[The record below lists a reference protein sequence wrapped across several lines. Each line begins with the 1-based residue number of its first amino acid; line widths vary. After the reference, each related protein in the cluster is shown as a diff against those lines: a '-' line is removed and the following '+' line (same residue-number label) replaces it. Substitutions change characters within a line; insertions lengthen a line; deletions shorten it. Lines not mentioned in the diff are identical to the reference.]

1 MADWITLLGYASG
14 VYFIKPDLDV
24 HALAATVLA
33 VHLCDGVLCL
43 VIARHSGRNRVGWTL
58 AGLVLGVWGTLP
70 LLLQGGAPDARAQAD
85 APSTR
90 RPDPRSIRPG
100 SARDP

>member
-24 HALAATVLA
+24 HALMATVLA

-58 AGLVLGVWGTLP
+58 AGLVLGAWGALP
-70 LLLQGGAPDARAQAD
+70 LLLQGRAPDAP
-85 APSTR
+85 APAGDPS
-90 RPDPRSIRPG
+90 PPRS
-100 SARDP
+100 DP

>member
-24 HALAATVLA
+24 QALTATVAA

-43 VIARHSGRNRVGWTL
+43 VIAKHSGRNRLGWTL
-58 AGLVLGVWGTLP
+58 AGLVLGAWGALP
-70 LLLQGGAPDARAQAD
+70 LLLQGRAPDAPAD

-90 RPDPRSIRPG
+90 RPDS
-100 SARDP
+100 

>member
-70 LLLQGGAPDARAQAD
+70 LLLQGRAPDARAQAD

-100 SARDP
+100 SARGP

>member
-24 HALAATVLA
+24 QALTATVAA

-43 VIARHSGRNRVGWTL
+43 VIARHSGRNRLGWTL
-58 AGLVLGVWGTLP
+58 AGLVLGAWGALP
-70 LLLQGGAPDARAQAD
+70 LLLQGRAPDAPAPAD

-90 RPDPRSIRPG
+90 RPDS
-100 SARDP
+100 

>member
-1 MADWITLLGYASG
+1 MADWITLVGYASG

-43 VIARHSGRNRVGWTL
+43 LIARHGGRNRVGWTL

-70 LLLQGGAPDARAQAD
+70 LLLQGRAPDARGQAG
-85 APSTR
+85 APS
-90 RPDPRSIRPG
+90 P
-100 SARDP
+100 

>member
-24 HALAATVLA
+24 QALTATVAA

-43 VIARHSGRNRVGWTL
+43 VIAKHSGRNRLGWTL
-58 AGLVLGVWGTLP
+58 AGLGKQERNLFRV
-70 LLLQGGAPDARAQAD
+70 
-85 APSTR
+85 
-90 RPDPRSIRPG
+90 
-100 SARDP
+100 RDGDLFFKVRGRMTEWFKEFF

>member
-58 AGLVLGVWGTLP
+58 AGLVLGAWGALP
-70 LLLQGGAPDARAQAD
+70 LLLQGRAPDAP
-85 APSTR
+85 APAGDPS
-90 RPDPRSIRPG
+90 PPRS
-100 SARDP
+100 DP

>member
-58 AGLVLGVWGTLP
+58 AGLVLGAWGALP
-70 LLLQGGAPDARAQAD
+70 LLLQGRAPDAP
-85 APSTR
+85 APAGDPSPR
-90 RPDPRSIRPG
+90 RPDP
-100 SARDP
+100 

>member
-1 MADWITLLGYASG
+1 MADWTTLLGYASG

-24 HALAATVLA
+24 HALMATVLA

-58 AGLVLGVWGTLP
+58 AGLVLGAWGALP
-70 LLLQGGAPDARAQAD
+70 LLLQGRAPDAP
-85 APSTR
+85 APAGDPSPP
-90 RPDPRSIRPG
+90 RPDP
-100 SARDP
+100 